1 MGEENTIYYMIFQN
15 VMRGITGTSNE
26 IIGTA
31 YMNTGFTNPDKN
43 CYMNAVLQIMMN
55 TGNFVNYYET
65 SAIRNHIDINNNN
78 GSKGGLSGA
87 FSALANCYKSEKY
100 SVLNLQPFIK
110 FMAEHINANLNG
122 HVAIDSCEFQRM
134 FIQFLSE
141 DVNTVSNPIAVNRK
155 YPANDIIVYSNDYFA
170 QMRAYSSSII
180 KNIFSNCFLSI
191 FLPKTEEHP
200 RFADC
205 LSFIFNQEH
214 ERDNCICE
222 NCNSKL
228 VVSEKIWNLPE
239 IVIIKL
245 DRPKAENKDIR
256 NVNLVESFNFAEYF
270 HERSEFNRTSY
281 NLYAMVIHIGTLDD
295 AHFVAVLKDK
305 KKFNRWFLYND
316 EKREK

>member
-1 MGEENTIYYMIFQN
+1 
-15 VMRGITGTSNE
+15 
-26 IIGTA
+26 
-31 YMNTGFTNPDKN
+31 
-43 CYMNAVLQIMMN
+43 
-55 TGNFVNYYET
+55 
-65 SAIRNHIDINNNN
+65 
-78 GSKGGLSGA
+78 
-87 FSALANCYKSEKY
+87 
-100 SVLNLQPFIK
+100 
-110 FMAEHINANLNG
+110 MAEHIDANLNG

-180 KNIFSNCFLSI
+180 KNIFSNVFIYRFSCIPCNISWIVFIESCFLSI

-228 VVSEKIWNLPE
+228 V
-239 IVIIKL
+239 
-245 DRPKAENKDIR
+245 
-256 NVNLVESFNFAEYF
+256 
-270 HERSEFNRTSY
+270 
-281 NLYAMVIHIGTLDD
+281 IHIGTLDD